1 MIYQFLQDET
11 GIVLAESIK
20 GNLPSALGYRHPEFD
35 IPKQARKLFTTNL
48 DRQTPDIFEE
58 TIQIIGLKPSE
69 INLSKSKIRAMSPNH
84 LQYLKNT
91 NLTASASF
99 SIIID
104 NKLWGLVCC
113 QHQAKKYITIQQRK
127 LCNYIIDPI
136 SKHFEN
142 KKAISK
148 LTNEIQLK
156 DFENELKGS
165 IISSKSTQY
174 TLGKYGNNFLKVL
187 SASGLIISFGADI
200 IRIGETPKDDDFYQ
214 IKEDIDSLYDSN
226 TIFTTHEYSNIK
238 NNFFIDTENIS
249 GIARINFDKYGLNS
263 IYFFRPQSIK
273 DEIWAGEPKKFIEFS
288 IECNA
293 LAYSPRASF
302 EAWKK
307 QIIGESEKWT
317 EDEKFFLHRLYLL
330 IKNCVII

>member
-1 MIYQFLQDET
+1 MF
-11 GIVLAESIK
+11 
-20 GNLPSALGYRHPEFD
+20 
-35 IPKQARKLFTTNL
+35 
-48 DRQTPDIFEE
+48 
-58 TIQIIGLKPSE
+58 
-69 INLSKSKIRAMSPNH
+69 PNH

-113 QHQAKKYITIQQRK
+113 QHQAKKHITIQHRK

-174 TLGKYGNNFLKVL
+174 TLAKYGNNFLKVL

-214 IKEDIDSLYDSN
+214 IKEDINSLYDSN

-249 GIARINFDKYGLNS
+249 GIAQITFDKYG
-263 IYFFRPQSIK
+263 
-273 DEIWAGEPKKFIEFS
+273 
-288 IECNA
+288 
-293 LAYSPRASF
+293 
-302 EAWKK
+302 
-307 QIIGESEKWT
+307 
-317 EDEKFFLHRLYLL
+317 
-330 IKNCVII
+330 

>member
-1 MIYQFLQDET
+1 
-11 GIVLAESIK
+11 
-20 GNLPSALGYRHPEFD
+20 
-35 IPKQARKLFTTNL
+35 
-48 DRQTPDIFEE
+48 
-58 TIQIIGLKPSE
+58 
-69 INLSKSKIRAMSPNH
+69 MSPNH

-174 TLGKYGNNFLKVL
+174 TLAKYGNNFLKVL
-187 SASGLIISFGADI
+187 SVSGLIISFGADI
-200 IRIGETPKDDDFYQ
+200 IRIGETPIDDDFYQ
-214 IKEDIDSLYDSN
+214 IKEDIDSLIAIQFLLHTN
-226 TIFTTHEYSNIK
+226 IQILKTTFLLTQKIYLELHE
-238 NNFFIDTENIS
+238 
-249 GIARINFDKYGLNS
+249 
-263 IYFFRPQSIK
+263 
-273 DEIWAGEPKKFIEFS
+273 
-288 IECNA
+288 
-293 LAYSPRASF
+293 
-302 EAWKK
+302 
-307 QIIGESEKWT
+307 
-317 EDEKFFLHRLYLL
+317 L
-330 IKNCVII
+330 ILTSMA